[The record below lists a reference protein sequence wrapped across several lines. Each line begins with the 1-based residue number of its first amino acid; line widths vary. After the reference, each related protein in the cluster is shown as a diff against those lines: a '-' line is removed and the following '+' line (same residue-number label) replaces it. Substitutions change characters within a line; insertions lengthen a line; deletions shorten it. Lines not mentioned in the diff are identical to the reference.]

1 VDDGRIVAVQIQQA
15 AEDLPAP
22 VLHRPYVHSPV
33 PLPVPKSPPDA

>member
-1 VDDGRIVAVQIQQA
+1 VDDGWIVAVQIQQA

-22 VLHRPYVHSPV
+22 VLHRPYVHPPV